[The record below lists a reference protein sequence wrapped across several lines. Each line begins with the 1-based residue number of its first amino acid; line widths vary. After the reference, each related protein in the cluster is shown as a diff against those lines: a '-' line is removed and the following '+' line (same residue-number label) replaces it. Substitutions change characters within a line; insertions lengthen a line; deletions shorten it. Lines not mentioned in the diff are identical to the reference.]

1 MAHLLGADGIAL
13 AVGTRTLLRDISL
26 GLDDGDRVGVVGPN
40 GAGKSTLL
48 RLLAGT
54 SQPDAGRVT
63 KVGGSTLGMLDQRD
77 DSPPGATILDLVH
90 GTSETHEWASDAR
103 VRTVHDGLLA
113 DLPLDAPATTLSGG
127 QRRRVALAALL
138 VRDPDVLL
146 LDEPT
151 NHLDVEG
158 VAWLAAH
165 LQERYGRPGS
175 RGALVVVTH
184 DRWFLDAVCSRMW
197 EVVGDGTGAV
207 EGYEGGY
214 AAYVLA
220 RAERSRQAQVAS
232 EKRDNLLRKELAW
245 LRRGAPARTSKPKF
259 RIDAASALIADEPPP
274 RDSLE
279 LTRMATKRLG
289 KDVLDLEDVTV
300 IVPPGDPEGR
310 VLLDHVTWRLGPGD
324 RYGVVGVNGAGKT
337 TLLALLAG
345 RRVPDGGRVKRGK
358 TIHVAELSQ
367 DVRELDD
374 LGALLAVEVIEAEK
388 GRVVVGGKE
397 LTAAQLT
404 ERLGFT
410 RERAYT
416 PVRELSGGERRRLQL
431 LRLLVAEPNV
441 LLLDEP
447 TNDLDTDTLAALE
460 DLLDGWTGTLIVV
473 SHDRY
478 LLERVADRQ
487 VALLG
492 DGGLRDLPGGVE
504 EYLALR
510 RAGVGAWAGSSGRG
524 STGSGAARSR
534 PAAAGDVAAAG
545 DHPAARSSR
554 PPARPIQPGATA
566 SPATASSGGSPSGTT
581 ADGGVLA
588 GATGG
593 SGASSYSQ
601 GEIRAA
607 RKEIAR
613 VERRLGRIS
622 EEEAALHDEMAA
634 VATDYAAVGRLDGRL
649 RELAAERE
657 ELEMAW
663 LEAAEVAG

>member
-1 MAHLLGADGIAL
+1 MAHLLGADGISL
-13 AVGTRTLLRDISL
+13 TVGTRTLLDDVSL
-26 GLDDGDRVGVVGPN
+26 GLDDGDRVGIVGPN
-40 GAGKSTLL
+40 GAGKTTLL

-54 SQPDAGRVT
+54 QQPDGGRVT
-63 KVGGSTLGMLDQRD
+63 RVGGLRVGLLDQRD
-77 DSPPGATILDLVH
+77 DVGTGATIRDLVH
-90 GTSETHEWASDAR
+90 GDAATHAWASDASI
-103 VRTVHDGLLA
+103 RTVHAGLLG
-113 DLPLDAPATTLSGG
+113 DLDLDAPADTLSGG

-138 VRDPDVLL
+138 VADHDVLF

-165 LQERYGRPGS
+165 LGDRFARPGAK
-175 RGALVVVTH
+175 GALVVVTH

-197 EVVGDGTGAV
+197 EVRGDGSGQV

-220 RAERSRQAQVAS
+220 RAERQRTAAVAA

-259 RIDAASALIADEPPP
+259 RLDAAAALIADVPPP
-274 RDSLE
+274 RDTLE
-279 LTRMATKRLG
+279 LTRTATKRLG

-300 IVPPGDPEGR
+300 AVPRQDGQGER
-310 VLLDHVTWRLGPGD
+310 VLLDDVTWRLGPGD

-345 RRVPDGGRVKRGK
+345 RREPDSGRVKRGK
-358 TIHVAELSQ
+358 TVHVAELSQ
-367 DVRELDD
+367 DVGELDD
-374 LGALLAVEVIEAEK
+374 IAGARVIQVIEDEK
-388 GRVVVGGKE
+388 RSVVVDGKE
-397 LTAAQLT
+397 LSASQLV

-410 RERAYT
+410 RERSQT
-416 PVRELSGGERRRLQL
+416 LVRDLSGGERRRLQL

-460 DLLDGWTGTLIVV
+460 DLLDGWPGTLIVV

-492 DGGLRDLPGGVE
+492 DGQVRDLPGGVE
-504 EYLALR
+504 QYLELR
-510 RAGVGAWAGSSGRG
+510 RAA
-524 STGSGAARSR
+524 
-534 PAAAGDVAAAG
+534 
-545 DHPAARSSR
+545 
-554 PPARPIQPGATA
+554 
-566 SPATASSGGSPSGTT
+566 
-581 ADGGVLA
+581 LA
-588 GATGG
+588 GAGAASTGFAPTGG
-593 SGASSYSQ
+593 ADGTPDAGPAAEAPGPSAA
-601 GEIRAA
+601 EVRAA
-607 RKEIAR
+607 KKEINR
-613 VERRLGRIS
+613 IERRLSKIAEAEGRLHEKI
-622 EEEAALHDEMAA
+622 AANATDFAA
-634 VATDYAAVGRLDGRL
+634 VAELDAEL
-649 RELAAERE
+649 RTLAAEKD
-657 ELEMAW
+657 ELEAAW

>member
-1 MAHLLGADGIAL
+1 MAHLLGADGISL
-13 AVGTRTLLRDISL
+13 TVGTRTLLDDVSL
-26 GLDDGDRVGVVGPN
+26 GLDDGDRVGIVGPN

-54 SQPDAGRVT
+54 QQPDGGRVT
-63 KVGGSTLGMLDQRD
+63 RVGGLRVGLLDQRD
-77 DSPPGATILDLVH
+77 DVGTGATIRDLVH
-90 GTSETHEWASDAR
+90 GDAATHAWASDAS
-103 VRTVHDGLLA
+103 VRTVHAGLLA
-113 DLPLDAPATTLSGG
+113 DLDLDAPADTLSGG

-138 VRDPDVLL
+138 VADHDVLF

-165 LQERYGRPGS
+165 LGDRFARPGAK
-175 RGALVVVTH
+175 GALVVVTH

-197 EVVGDGTGAV
+197 EVRGDGSGAV

-220 RAERSRQAQVAS
+220 RAERQRTAAVAA

-259 RIDAASALIADEPPP
+259 RLDAAAALIADVPPP
-274 RDSLE
+274 RDTLE
-279 LTRMATKRLG
+279 LTRTATKRLG

-300 IVPPGDPEGR
+300 AVPRRGAPGEDAGER
-310 VLLDHVTWRLGPGD
+310 VLLDDVTWRLGPGD

-345 RRVPDGGRVKRGK
+345 RRQPDAGRVKRGK
-358 TIHVAELSQ
+358 TVHVAELSQ
-367 DVRELDD
+367 DVGELDD
-374 LGALLAVEVIEAEK
+374 IAGSRVIQVIEDEK
-388 GRVVVGGKE
+388 RSVVVDGKE
-397 LTAAQLT
+397 LTASQLV

-410 RERAYT
+410 RERSQT
-416 PVRELSGGERRRLQL
+416 LVRDLSGGERRRLQL

-460 DLLDGWTGTLIVV
+460 DLLDGWPGTLIVV

-492 DGGLRDLPGGVE
+492 DGKVRDLPGGVE
-504 EYLALR
+504 QYLELR
-510 RAGVGAWAGSSGRG
+510 RAALAGAGASSSGFA
-524 STGSGAARSR
+524 SA
-534 PAAAGDVAAAG
+534 AAAG
-545 DHPAARSSR
+545 
-554 PPARPIQPGATA
+554 
-566 SPATASSGGSPSGTT
+566 
-581 ADGGVLA
+581 ADGGADGAQDAPDLA
-588 GATGG
+588 GPSA
-593 SGASSYSQ
+593 A
-601 GEIRAA
+601 EVRAA
-607 RKEIAR
+607 KKEINR
-613 VERRLGRIS
+613 IERRLSKIAEAEGRLHEKI
-622 EEEAALHDEMAA
+622 AANATDFTA
-634 VATDYAAVGRLDGRL
+634 VAELDAEL
-649 RELAAERE
+649 RALAAEKD
-657 ELEMAW
+657 ELEAAW